1 MEVIMN
7 QAINHIKISPTIKV
21 QPITIVDTLKQ
32 EEPIKNK
39 SFISKIFDAF
49 FKPSDLSLQEW
60 QRIEAKPRRISA
72 EYSKYTLGGRF

>member
-1 MEVIMN
+1 MN
-7 QAINHIKISPTIKV
+7 QAINQIKISPTIKV

-32 EEPIKNK
+32 EMPTKNK
-39 SFISKIFDAF
+39 SFFSKIFNAF
-49 FKPSDLSLQEW
+49 LEPSDLGLQEW

>member
-1 MEVIMN
+1 MN
-7 QAINHIKISPTIKV
+7 QAINQIKISPTIKV

-32 EEPIKNK
+32 EMPTKNK
-39 SFISKIFDAF
+39 SFFSKIFNSF
-49 FKPSDLSLQEW
+49 LEPSDLGLQEW